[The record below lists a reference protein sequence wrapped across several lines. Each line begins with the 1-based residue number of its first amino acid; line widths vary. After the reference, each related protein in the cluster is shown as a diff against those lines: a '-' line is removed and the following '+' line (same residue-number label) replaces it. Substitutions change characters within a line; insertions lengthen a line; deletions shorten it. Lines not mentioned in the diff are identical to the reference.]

1 MDNQINPEKQF
12 PLFTDTFYFSSDLE
26 LELSNEIRY
35 PSLYTFFDNIKSED
49 FQQSFP
55 PKKKLFKTK
64 KINTSFVTFKFSN
77 PLQKQKEEKKF
88 SIGRWTKQERIKF
101 AEALYHFGMDWN
113 KINAYIST
121 RNIIQLR
128 SHAQKFLKKLKKD
141 KFIVQKGLDF
151 KEMNWQQS
159 LNYLKE
165 KLTGQELLNILYSI
179 ETELDDNKRMTE
191 KYLQRKRLSLNK
203 NNLIT
208 NDESLNSSSNS
219 TFDEFNFNSTKKT
232 ICEQQKEN
240 LKGNNSVYI
249 LLPLDENEDNNFN
262 DVLSKDYYSN
272 KKNVIFNN
280 EFISSNFEE
289 NIDDIYSLG
298 QEGQLN
304 ITNLFDLRKI

>member
-1 MDNQINPEKQF
+1 MENQINPEKQF
-12 PLFTDTFYFSSDLE
+12 PLFTDTFDFSSDLE
-26 LELSNEIRY
+26 SELSNEIRY
-35 PSLYTFFDNIKSED
+35 PSLYTFFDKIKSED

-55 PKKKLFKTK
+55 QKKKLFKTK
-64 KINTSFVTFKFSN
+64 KIKTSFITFKFSN
-77 PLQKQKEEKKF
+77 PLQKQKEEKNF

-101 AEALYHFGMDWN
+101 AEALYHFGIDWN
-113 KINAYIST
+113 KINTYIST
-121 RNIIQLR
+121 RNMIQLR
-128 SHAQKFLKKLKKD
+128 SHAQKFLKKLKTD
-141 KFIVQKGLDF
+141 TFIVQKGLDF
-151 KEMNWQQS
+151 KEMNWEQS

-165 KLTGQELLNILYSI
+165 KLTRQELLNILYSI

-240 LKGNNSVYI
+240 LKENNSVYI
-249 LLPLDENEDNNFN
+249 LLPLDENEDNNFS

-280 EFISSNFEE
+280 EFIRSNFEE
-289 NIDDIYSLG
+289 NIDDKYSLG

-304 ITNLFDLRKI
+304 KTNLFDLRKI

>member
-1 MDNQINPEKQF
+1 MDNQINPEKKF
-12 PLFTDTFYFSSDLE
+12 PLFTDTFDFSSDLE

-55 PKKKLFKTK
+55 QKKKLFKTK

-77 PLQKQKEEKKF
+77 PIQKQKEEKNF

-101 AEALYHFGMDWN
+101 AEALYHFGIDWN

-128 SHAQKFLKKLKKD
+128 SHAQKFLKKLKAD

-203 NNLIT
+203 NNLNT

-240 LKGNNSVYI
+240 LKENNSVYI
-249 LLPLDENEDNNFN
+249 LLPLDENEDNNFS

-289 NIDDIYSLG
+289 NIDYKYSLG
-298 QEGQLN
+298 QESQLYLK
-304 ITNLFDLRKI
+304 NLFDLRKI